1 MFEMIAIDELA
12 WSQQLFGE
20 SDLGDARRTA
30 RLVDMTARMAK
41 HMGSSLAKS
50 CEGNQAALLG
60 SYRLMRNGA
69 IKPESIRAGGFASV
83 AELAQAPKLLLAVE
97 DTTSVSYPHAVA
109 AGLGLTG
116 GKQAAK
122 RNGFMVHSVL
132 LLDAQ
137 SERTV
142 GLIAQRHWCRD
153 RASYGKNHTRKQRT
167 YQDRESYKWEQASV
181 DMAKRLGPT
190 MQRTISVCDRESDIY
205 DYLWHKCL
213 NNQRFVVRAQAD
225 RRLLDSEAKL
235 FETLGRDATA
245 LCGYAVEI
253 PQRGGRKART
263 AKVLLRSA
271 TLDFLV
277 PEGSAARDATLRIN
291 VILAEE
297 TDAPALSEPLHW
309 VLLTTEAVNT
319 AQAAL
324 QVVRYYE
331 LRWRIED
338 YHKVWK
344 SGVGVERQRFQSAGN
359 LERIL
364 VVTAFLAV
372 RLLQLRERL
381 DKPEITAET
390 DCEAVLT
397 EDEWKVLWV
406 STEPNKP
413 LPKTAPPARW
423 AFYAIAKL
431 GGFNDTKR
439 TGRVGWDTIWH
450 GWFRLQERLQ
460 GYQLSKLGLA
470 EL

>member
-1 MFEMIAIDELA
+1 MIPTDELG
-12 WSQQLFGE
+12 WSQQLFGG

-30 RLVDMTARMAK
+30 RLVDVAARMAK
-41 HMGSSLAKS
+41 QVGSSLAKS
-50 CEGNQAALLG
+50 CDGDQAALLG

-69 IKPESIRAGGFASV
+69 VKPEAIRASGFARV
-83 AELAQAPKLLLAVE
+83 AELAQTPELLLAVE
-97 DTTSVSYPHAVA
+97 DTTSVSYPHALA
-109 AGLGLTG
+109 AELGLTG

-122 RNGFMVHSVL
+122 RNGFLVHSVL
-132 LLDAQ
+132 LLDAE

-142 GLIAQRHWCRD
+142 GLIAQQHWCRD
-153 RASYGKNHTRKQRT
+153 RASYGKNHTRKQRA
-167 YQDRESYKWEQASV
+167 YQDRESYKWERASV
-181 DMAKRLGPT
+181 DMERCLGPA
-190 MQRTISVCDRESDIY
+190 MQRTLSVCDRESDIY
-205 DYLWHKCL
+205 DYLWHKHR
-213 NNQRFVVRAQAD
+213 NNQRFVVRAQAN
-225 RRLLDSEAKL
+225 RRLLNSEYKL
-235 FETLGRDATA
+235 FDTLRRDAVA
-245 LCGYAVEI
+245 LCGYTVEI

-263 AKVLLRSA
+263 ANVLLRSA

-277 PEGSAARDATLRIN
+277 PEGSSVAAESLRVN

-297 TDAPALSEPLHW
+297 VGSPALSEPLHW
-309 VLLTTEAVNT
+309 VLLTTEAVND

-344 SGVGVERQRFQSAGN
+344 SGIGVERQRFQSIDN
-359 LERIL
+359 LERML
-364 VVTAFLAV
+364 VISAFLAV
-372 RLLQLRERL
+372 RLLQLREYL
-381 DKPEITAET
+381 DKPANKPET
-390 DCEAVLT
+390 SCAAVLA

-406 STEPNKP
+406 STERNKP
-413 LPKTAPPARW
+413 LPKTAPPAQW

-431 GGFNDTKR
+431 GGFTDTKR

-460 GYQLSKLGLA
+460 GYQLSKLELA

>member
-1 MFEMIAIDELA
+1 MIPIDELG
-12 WSQQLFGE
+12 WSQQLFGG

-30 RLVDMTARMAK
+30 RLVDVAARMAK
-41 HMGSSLAKS
+41 QAGSSLAKS
-50 CEGNQAALLG
+50 CDGDQAALLG

-69 IKPESIRAGGFASV
+69 VKPEAVRASGFARA
-83 AELAQAPKLLLAVE
+83 AELAQSAELLLAVE
-97 DTTSVSYPHAVA
+97 DTTSISYPHAVA

-132 LLDAQ
+132 LLDAA
-137 SERTV
+137 SECTV

-153 RASYGKNHTRKQRT
+153 PAGYGKNHTRRQRA

-181 DMAKRLGPT
+181 DTAQCLGPA
-190 MQRTISVCDRESDIY
+190 MRRTISVCDRESDIY
-205 DYLWHKCL
+205 DYLWHKCR
-213 NNQRFVVRAQAD
+213 NNQRFVVRAQAN
-225 RRLLDSEAKL
+225 RRLKGSDAKL
-235 FETLGRDATA
+235 FDALQHDAAT
-245 LCGYAVEI
+245 LCGYTVAI

-263 AKVLLRSA
+263 ANVLLRTA
-271 TLDFLV
+271 TLDVLV
-277 PEGSAARDATLRIN
+277 PVGSSVCDKSLRIN
-291 VILAEE
+291 AILAEE
-297 TDAPALSEPLHW
+297 LDAPTSSEPLRW
-309 VLLTTEAVNT
+309 VLLTTEGIDD

-331 LRWRIED
+331 LRWCIED

-344 SGVGVERQRFQSAGN
+344 SGIGVERQRFQSIGN
-359 LERIL
+359 LERMLAI
-364 VVTAFLAV
+364 TAFLAV
-372 RLLQLRERL
+372 RLLQLRELL
-381 DKPEITAET
+381 DKPANT
-390 DCEAVLT
+390 DEAACGAALT

-406 STEPNKP
+406 STEPDKP

-431 GGFNDTKR
+431 GGFTDTKR

-450 GWFRLQERLQ
+450 GWSRLQERLQ

>member
-1 MFEMIAIDELA
+1 MIPIDELG
-12 WSQQLFGE
+12 WSQQLFGGSE
-20 SDLGDARRTA
+20 LGDARRTA
-30 RLVDMTARMAK
+30 RLVDVAARMAK
-41 HMGSSLAKS
+41 QAGSSLAKS
-50 CEGNQAALLG
+50 CGGDQAASLG

-69 IKPESIRAGGFASV
+69 VKPEAVRASGFARV
-83 AELAQAPKLLLAVE
+83 AELAQTPELLLAVE

-116 GKQAAK
+116 GKQTAK

-137 SERTV
+137 SECTV

-153 RASYGKNHTRKQRT
+153 PASYGKNHTRKQRA
-167 YQDRESYKWEQASV
+167 YQDRESYKWERASV
-181 DMAKRLGPT
+181 DTAQCLGPT
-190 MQRTISVCDRESDIY
+190 MQRTLSVCDRESDIY
-205 DYLWHKCL
+205 DYLWHKHR
-213 NNQRFVVRAQAD
+213 NNQRFVVRAQAN

-235 FETLGRDATA
+235 FDTLRRDAVA
-245 LCGYAVEI
+245 LCGYTVAT

-263 AKVLLRSA
+263 ANVLLRTA
-271 TLDFLV
+271 TLDFLA
-277 PEGSAARDATLRIN
+277 PEGASVAEQALRIN

-297 TDAPALSEPLHW
+297 VDAPASSEPLHW
-309 VLLTTEAVNT
+309 VLLTTEAVND

-344 SGVGVERQRFQSAGN
+344 SGIGVERQRFQSIGN
-359 LERIL
+359 LERML
-364 VVTAFLAV
+364 VITAFLAV
-372 RLLQLRERL
+372 RLLQLRELL
-381 DKPEITAET
+381 DKPANT
-390 DCEAVLT
+390 DGTTCGKALT

-406 STEPNKP
+406 STERNKP
-413 LPKTAPPARW
+413 LPNTAPPTHW

-431 GGFNDTKR
+431 GGFTDTKR

-460 GYQLSKLGLA
+460 GYQLSKSELA

>member
-1 MFEMIAIDELA
+1 MIPIDELG
-12 WSQQLFGE
+12 WSQQLFGG

-30 RLVDMTARMAK
+30 RLVDVAARMAK
-41 HMGSSLAKS
+41 QAGSSLAKS
-50 CEGNQAALLG
+50 CDGDRAALLG

-69 IKPESIRAGGFASV
+69 VKPEAVRASGFTRV
-83 AELAQAPKLLLAVE
+83 AELAQSPGLLLAVE

-109 AGLGLTG
+109 ARLGLTG
-116 GKQAAK
+116 GKQTAK

-137 SERTV
+137 SECTV
-142 GLIAQRHWCRD
+142 GLIAQRHGCRD
-153 RASYGKNHTRKQRT
+153 PASYGKNHTRRQRS

-181 DMAKRLGPT
+181 DTARCLGSA

-205 DYLWHKCL
+205 DYLCYKHRNK
-213 NNQRFVVRAQAD
+213 QRFVVRAQAN
-225 RRLLDSEAKL
+225 RRLVDSRTKL
-235 FETLGRDATA
+235 FDTLRRDAIA
-245 LCGYAVEI
+245 VCGYTVQI

-263 AKVLLRSA
+263 ANVLLRTA
-271 TLDFLV
+271 TLDFMV
-277 PEGSAARDATLRIN
+277 PVGSSVTEESLRIN

-297 TDAPALSEPLHW
+297 IDAPAASEPLHW
-309 VLLTTEAVNT
+309 VLLTTEAISD

-344 SGVGVERQRFQSAGN
+344 SGIGVERQRFQSIGN
-359 LERIL
+359 LERML
-364 VVTAFLAV
+364 VITAFLAV
-372 RLLQLRERL
+372 RLLQLRELL
-381 DKPEITAET
+381 DKPANIDGTTCGAT
-390 DCEAVLT
+390 LT

-413 LPKTAPPARW
+413 LPKTAPPAQW
-423 AFYAIAKL
+423 AYYAIAKL
-431 GGFNDTKR
+431 GGFTDTKR

-460 GYQLSKLGLA
+460 GYQLSPPELA

>member
-1 MFEMIAIDELA
+1 MIPIDELG
-12 WSQQLFGE
+12 WSQQLFGG

-30 RLVDMTARMAK
+30 RLVDVAARMAK
-41 HMGSSLAKS
+41 QAGSSLAKS
-50 CEGNQAALLG
+50 CDGDQAALLG
-60 SYRLMRNGA
+60 SYRLMRNEA
-69 IKPESIRAGGFASV
+69 VKPEAVRASGFARV
-83 AELAQAPKLLLAVE
+83 AELAQAPELLLAVE

-132 LLDAQ
+132 LLEAQ
-137 SERTV
+137 SGCTV
-142 GLIAQRHWCRD
+142 GLIAQHHWCRD
-153 RASYGKNHTRKQRT
+153 PASFGKNHTRRQRS

-181 DMAKRLGPT
+181 DVTKRLGST

-205 DYLWHKCL
+205 DYLCYKHRNK
-213 NNQRFVVRAQAD
+213 QRFVVRAQAN
-225 RRLLDSEAKL
+225 RRLVDSQTKL
-235 FETLGRDATA
+235 FDTLQRDAAT
-245 LCGYAVEI
+245 LCGYTVQI

-263 AKVLLRSA
+263 ANVLLRTA
-271 TLDFLV
+271 TLDFRV
-277 PEGSAARDATLRIN
+277 PVGSSVRDESLRIN
-291 VILAEE
+291 AVLAEE
-297 TDAPALSEPLHW
+297 VDAPASSEPLHW
-309 VLLTTEAVNT
+309 VLLTTEVVGD

-344 SGVGVERQRFQSAGN
+344 SGIGVERQRFQSMGN
-359 LERIL
+359 LERML
-364 VVTAFLAV
+364 VITAFLAV
-372 RLLQLRERL
+372 RLLQLRELL
-381 DKPEITAET
+381 DKSADTAGT
-390 DCEAVLT
+390 SCEKVLA
-397 EDEWKVLWV
+397 EVEWKVLWV

-413 LPKTAPPARW
+413 LPKTAPPAHW

-431 GGFNDTKR
+431 GGFTDTKR

-460 GYQLSKLGLA
+460 GYQLSKSELA